1 MSFKEDTGD
10 TLLEATKRNQD
21 NDVVV
26 LMCAAE
32 IIQNEIFQMESI
44 SNGSLLDDNHSTS
57 LLALVQMILG
67 GTNIEKQTENN
78 KEVKSAAIS
87 ITQLLTFNAVNHSR
101 KSSNDVRHN
110 VDQETRLPLYLGL
123 LVHNKTRKQELIDIL
138 FKRGLSVSYYRVLQL
153 STDIANTVIDQYED
167 DGVVCPA
174 ILKGLVTPG
183 NLDNLDHNPT
193 STSAHTAFHGTALS
207 MTQHVTDESVRL
219 EHHWNR
225 PLLHEGIEKS
235 KTIKPLMESY
245 REIPPAALPV
255 DKPSPRNT
263 SGNATAQCARLE
275 SDEAQVSWLR
285 EVVQLL
291 QKDQLDQDDNISWS
305 AYFAHLQFAV
315 HHPPAI
321 SVLIPLFRGNA
332 HSVAMVKHVIM
343 KATEL
348 VNPAQIPVFTL
359 DQSLYTVA
367 KQIQWSWPS
376 IYAEENM

>member
-1 MSFKEDTGD
+1 MRYF
-10 TLLEATKRNQD
+10 
-21 NDVVV
+21 
-26 LMCAAE
+26 
-32 IIQNEIFQMESI
+32 I

-87 ITQLLTFNAVNHSR
+87 ITQLLTFNAVNCSR
-101 KSSNDVRHN
+101 KSSNDVWHN

-138 FKRGLSVSYYRVLQL
+138 FKRGLSVSYNRVLQL

-174 ILKGLVTPG
+174 ILKGLFTLG

-207 MTQHVTDESVRL
+207 MTQHVTDESVDL

-245 REIPPAALPV
+245 CEIPPAALPV

-263 SGNATAQCARLE
+263 SGNTTAQCARLE

-291 QKDQLDQDDNISWS
+291 QKDQLDHGGC
-305 AYFAHLQFAV
+305 AF
-315 HHPPAI
+315 
-321 SVLIPLFRGNA
+321 
-332 HSVAMVKHVIM
+332 
-343 KATEL
+343 
-348 VNPAQIPVFTL
+348 
-359 DQSLYTVA
+359 
-367 KQIQWSWPS
+367 
-376 IYAEENM
+376 